1 MQKEFN
7 KLPNIS
13 NMLLSAFLI
22 FNIIY
27 LPLSLPISKFR
38 YVEMNRQTQEG
49 KQQVVGTHLLT
60 HIEHPYVPYVCRCQR
75 SWISRTKLKDN
86 FLISLCIFSVVVLSS
101 PSHILSLAFYKT
113 WVPLWEQPWFLSIF
127 SDLEWPLPPRNH
139 LNPFSPQPW
148 MLRGHAILR
157 GGPHSGS
164 TQSIPCISLPLI
176 SPEFLVPIT

>member
-38 YVEMNRQTQEG
+38 YVATNRQTQEG

-60 HIEHPYVPYVCRCQR
+60 HIEHPMCPMC
-75 SWISRTKLKDN
+75 
-86 FLISLCIFSVVVLSS
+86 VVVKGL
-101 PSHILSLAFYKT
+101 
-113 WVPLWEQPWFLSIF
+113 
-127 SDLEWPLPPRNH
+127 
-139 LNPFSPQPW
+139 
-148 MLRGHAILR
+148 G
-157 GGPHSGS
+157 
-164 TQSIPCISLPLI
+164 
-176 SPEFLVPIT
+176 